1 MDGAA
6 PLPHDAAPS
15 LDAPG
20 KAAPLVDPSVLGD
33 MARDFSDPA
42 VVLRFARDFSA
53 TLEGKL
59 ERLELRIGAGDATGA
74 EDAVLSVT
82 TSAMM
87 VGAVR
92 LDQAARVVHRMIV
105 AHDLDGARRASAL
118 LRACAADTLGVL
130 RAGYPDHPGAAAALS

>member
-42 VVLRFARDFSA
+42 VVLRFARDFST
-53 TLEGKL
+53 TLEGKI
-59 ERLELRIGAGDATGA
+59 ERLGLRVEAGDAAGA

-82 TSAMM
+82 TSALM

-92 LDQAARVVHRMIV
+92 LDRAARAVQRMIA
-105 AHDLDGARRASAL
+105 AHDLDGARRAIAL
-118 LRACAADTLGVL
+118 LRACAADTLGEL
-130 RAGYPDHPGAAAALS
+130 RARYPEAPGPAATPS

>member
-6 PLPHDAAPS
+6 PLLHDAAPT

-42 VVLRFARDFSA
+42 VVLRCVRDFSA
-53 TLEGKL
+53 TLEGTL
-59 ERLELRIGAGDATGA
+59 ERFELGIEAGDATGA

-87 VGAVR
+87 AGAVR
-92 LDQAARVVHRMIV
+92 LDQAARAVQRMIT
-105 AHDLDGARRASAL
+105 AHDLDGARRAIAL
-118 LRACAADTLGVL
+118 LRACAADTLGEL
-130 RAGYPDHPGAAAALS
+130 RAGYPDHTGPAAALS

>member
-6 PLPHDAAPS
+6 PLLHDADPS
-15 LDAPG
+15 FDAPG
-20 KAAPLVDPSVLGD
+20 KAAPLVDPTVLAD
-33 MARDFSDPA
+33 MRRDFSDPA
-42 VVLRFARDFSA
+42 VVLRFVRDFSA

-59 ERLELRIGAGDATGA
+59 ERLALRIEAGDATGA

-92 LDQAARVVHRMIV
+92 LNQAARAIHRMI
-105 AHDLDGARRASAL
+105 AADDLHGARRSAAL
-118 LRACAADTLGVL
+118 LRACATDTLREL
-130 RAGYPDHPGAAAALS
+130 RAGYPDES